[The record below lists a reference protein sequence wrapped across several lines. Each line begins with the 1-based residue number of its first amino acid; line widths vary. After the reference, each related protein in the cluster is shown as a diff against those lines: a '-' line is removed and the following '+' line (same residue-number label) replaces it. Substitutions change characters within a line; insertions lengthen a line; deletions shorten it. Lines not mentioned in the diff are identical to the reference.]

1 MDIYQYTIGV
11 GIKVVQLYTSFDFS
25 QNLRG

>member
-1 MDIYQYTIGV
+1 MDIYQYIIGV